1 MLTQFRAL
9 ALAALCAV
17 LLLGACGGGDKSE
30 ESSEEKGLFGK
41 MSEAAEGMRK
51 VAKGLKETAKEIE
64 EMEDMEPVAPV
75 HFSKLIEYLP
85 MEAYGLIRDE
95 PEGETSQMGE
105 WRFTSVSVKFRS
117 EDRKQQVEVNIF
129 DYAYISTMYLPYKM
143 MWSMGFNKESTKGY
157 ERSIELEGFPAFES
171 WKKKSMREQI
181 TVLVGKRFVVK
192 TTARG
197 MEEGQAKDLTTS
209 IGLKTLAEE
218 KGDEP
223 AS

>member
-1 MLTQFRAL
+1 MRTQFRAL
-9 ALAALCAV
+9 ALTVLCAV

-30 ESSEEKGLFGK
+30 EAEEKGLFGK
-41 MSEAAEGMRK
+41 MTEAAKGMK
-51 VAKGLKETAKEIE
+51 KAAKGLQETAKEME
-64 EMEDMEPVAPV
+64 EMEEMEPVPPV

-85 MEAYGLIRDE
+85 IEAYGLIRDE
-95 PEGETSQMGE
+95 PTGETSQMGE
-105 WRFTSVSVKFRS
+105 WRFTSVTVKFKS
-117 EDRKQQVEVNIF
+117 EDRKQQIEVNIY

-143 MWSMGFNKESTKGY
+143 MWSMGFNKESTSGY
-157 ERSIELEGFPAFES
+157 ERSIELDGYPAFES
-171 WKKKSMREQI
+171 WKKKSLRETI

-209 IGLKTLAEE
+209 IGLTALAEE
-218 KGDEP
+218 KADEP